1 MNIRKA
7 TESYEIWLGQRM
19 PLVADHVDIKHAQMA
34 AAPFP
39 FLRAT
44 FYRWAQHWPELA
56 GDAAKA
62 PPVLAVGD
70 LHIENFGT
78 WRDAEGRLIWGVNDF
93 DETFEL
99 PYTFDLARLA
109 ASVMIARMGQ
119 GITINPRGAC
129 DALLDGYRRAIAM
142 SGRPFVLGEHHA
154 WLSAL
159 AHNEL
164 RNPVTFWQRLHESPS
179 AAVPIPPGA
188 KAAIERLLP
197 DAKLKYQVVQR
208 IKGLGSLG
216 HQRFIA
222 LAEYRGGN
230 IAREAKSLAPSACA
244 WAWNRKG
251 DEEILY
257 ARILARAVRCPDPM
271 VRVEGSWLSR
281 RLAPDCSRI
290 ELASLN
296 HVNDESRLLAA
307 MGFETANIHL
317 GTDGAAKEIR
327 RDLKSR
333 QKDWL
338 RELAKKMVKATL
350 EDFEEWRL
358 YEAERAEAATTKKT

>member
-7 TESYEIWLGQRM
+7 TESYEAWLEQRT
-19 PLVADHVDIKHAQMA
+19 PLIAEHVAIKHAQMA

-44 FYRWAQHWPELA
+44 FYRWAQLWPELA

-62 PPVLAVGD
+62 PSVLAVGD

-93 DETFEL
+93 DETYEL
-99 PYTFDLARLA
+99 PYTFDLVRLA
-109 ASVMIARMGQ
+109 AGVIIARMGQ
-119 GITINPRGAC
+119 GITINPRDAC
-129 DALLDGYRRAIAM
+129 AAILAGYRQAIVQ
-142 SGRPFVLGEHHA
+142 SGSPFVLGEHHA

-179 AAVPIPPGA
+179 ASLPIPSGA

-197 DAKLKYQVVQR
+197 EAKLKYQVVQR
-208 IKGLGSLG
+208 VKGLGSLG
-216 HQRFIA
+216 HRRYIA
-222 LAEYRGGN
+222 LAQYRGGN

-244 WAWNRKG
+244 WVWDQDHDKQ
-251 DEEILY
+251 ILY
-257 ARILARAVRCPDPM
+257 ATILSQAIRCPDPM

-290 ELASLN
+290 ELGSLT
-296 HVNDESRLLAA
+296 HINDESRLLAA

-317 GTDGAAKEIR
+317 GAEGAAKDIR
-327 RDLKSR
+327 HDLKSR
-333 QKDWL
+333 PKDWL

-358 YEAERAEAATTKKT
+358 SEAKKFESEGGK